1 MTTRPRTRAAL
12 KVMPF
17 PFESALKLP
26 RANRT
31 LARIHTSG
39 CQLPLEEHDRN
50 QIDEASKPLKWR
62 TAWKGRRLRETLRGQ
77 LTRECPRGRPLPPC
91 YAAHLG
97 GERAPPARQS
107 GASREAR
114 EAHARGAGYRA
125 GPTGSAPAPPQ
136 EDVLHSGEEV
146 PEKIGVQ
153 RD

>member
-91 YAAHLG
+91 YAA
-97 GERAPPARQS
+97 GEVVGRRRPSSSVVGR
-107 GASREAR
+107 
-114 EAHARGAGYRA
+114 RA

>member
-62 TAWKGRRLRETLRGQ
+62 TAWKGRRLVGCRSSSG
-77 LTRECPRGRPLPPC
+77 
-91 YAAHLG
+91 AD
-97 GERAPPARQS
+97 GERARTS
-107 GASREAR
+107 
-114 EAHARGAGYRA
+114 AGGCAALRRRSP
-125 GPTGSAPAPPQ
+125 GKDRCSA
-136 EDVLHSGEEV
+136 
-146 PEKIGVQ
+146 
-153 RD
+153 